1 MTGTDALFNIF
12 ASDSP
17 AKLSYNEFVYE
28 GSSIEYFQAGY
39 KLEET
44 TVNKWLKDKT
54 EVPLISK
61 SRTEKAIKFNNFEQ
75 LIGWKAK
82 FNVINFERTGIPRP
96 NNLTDGDEL
105 TLSIALV
112 KNQET
117 ISLKSTIIIRI
128 NN

>member
-44 TVNKWLKDKT
+44 VNKWLKDKT

-61 SRTEKAIKFNNFEQ
+61 SRTEKAIKFNNFE
-75 LIGWKAK
+75 
-82 FNVINFERTGIPRP
+82 
-96 NNLTDGDEL
+96 
-105 TLSIALV
+105 
-112 KNQET
+112 
-117 ISLKSTIIIRI
+117 
-128 NN
+128 